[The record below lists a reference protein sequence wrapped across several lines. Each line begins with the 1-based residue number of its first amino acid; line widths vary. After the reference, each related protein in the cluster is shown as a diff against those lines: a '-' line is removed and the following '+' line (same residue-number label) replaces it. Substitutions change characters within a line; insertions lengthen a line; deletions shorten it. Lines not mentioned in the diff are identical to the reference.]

1 MNKFS
6 TSVDLGMFAV
16 KTGGENEYKK
26 YNLPSE
32 FFFFHLK
39 ILFSSNYKSKIPYP
53 CTVQ

>member
-32 FFFFHLK
+32 FFFHLK
-39 ILFSSNYKSKIPYP
+39 FSFSSNYKSKIP
-53 CTVQ
+53 